1 MPKDR
6 YPAVAETLPRRVKR
20 GLAETPAAAAKSQRI
35 EMRVT
40 AVQKA
45 LFERAASVAGMSLT
59 DFAIASLQGAA
70 TEALELHERTVVGA
84 KYVEAVARAL
94 LRPPAPNAKLRAA
107 AKRYKARTAP

>member
-20 GLAETPAAAAKSQRI
+20 GLAETPAATKSQRI

-84 KYVEAVARAL
+84 KYAEAVAAAL

-107 AKRYKARTAP
+107 AKRYKVRTAL